1 MPVVALSQ
9 VHCKELKS
17 IFSQE
22 IKSWQNELFWDYQP
36 TVALIKKYITSKSL
50 SGYAIK
56 TTSGKILGYSY
67 YIINK
72 PVGYIGNIYILSESA
87 NPTTYTELLNRIIG
101 TLESNSSI
109 LRIEGHLFTF
119 NCNLTPFF
127 KSQGFNTIKRHFLS
141 KTINSKDDNE
151 QTLALPAKIRLVKWQ
166 NFFYTKAAET
176 IYDSYQ
182 NSPDYDLCYD
192 YQSPQGCTRFLLNL
206 LNNPSCGIFSPE
218 TSLIALNS
226 NGIVCG
232 ILMTSTTDLNTGM
245 VTQIS
250 VKRSHQGTGIGSA
263 LLETYFKKAKK
274 RGVKRV
280 TLSVSEIN
288 HRSNRLYLRLGFQKI
303 KDIYA
308 FTRP

>member
-1 MPVVALSQ
+1 MLVVALSQ

-17 IFSQE
+17 VFSQE
-22 IKSWQNELFWDYQP
+22 IKSWQSELFWDYQP
-36 TVALIKKYITSKSL
+36 TVALVKKQITSKSL

-56 TTSGKILGYSY
+56 TPSGEILGYSY
-67 YIINK
+67 YIVNK

-87 NPTTYTELLNRIIG
+87 NPTTYAELLNRIIG
-101 TLESNSSI
+101 ILEFNSSI
-109 LRIEGHLFTF
+109 LRIEGHFFTF
-119 NCNLTPFF
+119 NCDLIPFF
-127 KSQGFNTIKRHFLS
+127 KARGFNTIKRHFLS
-141 KTINSKDDNE
+141 KAINSKGDNE
-151 QTLALPAKIRLVKWQ
+151 QTLVLPSKIRLVKWQ
-166 NFFYTKAAET
+166 IFFCTKAAET
-176 IYDSYQ
+176 ICNSYQ

-192 YQSPQGCTRFLLNL
+192 YQSPQGCTLFLLNL

-218 TSLIALNS
+218 TSLIALDP

-232 ILMTSTTDLNTGM
+232 VLMTSTTDLNTGM

-263 LLETYFKKAKK
+263 LLKTYFKKAKK
-274 RGVKRV
+274 QGIKRI

-288 HRSNRLYLRLGFQKI
+288 HGGHRLYLRLGFQKI
-303 KDIYA
+303 KDFYA

>member
-166 NFFYTKAAET
+166 NFFTPKQQKQFTIVIKTPLIMISAMTTSHLKAAPASYSIFLT
-176 IYDSYQ
+176 IQ
-182 NSPDYDLCYD
+182 
-192 YQSPQGCTRFLLNL
+192 
-206 LNNPSCGIFSPE
+206 
-218 TSLIALNS
+218 A
-226 NGIVCG
+226 V
-232 ILMTSTTDLNTGM
+232 
-245 VTQIS
+245 
-250 VKRSHQGTGIGSA
+250 A
-263 LLETYFKKAKK
+263 
-274 RGVKRV
+274 
-280 TLSVSEIN
+280 
-288 HRSNRLYLRLGFQKI
+288 YLVPKP
-303 KDIYA
+303 A
-308 FTRP
+308 